1 MASEQREKLIRYYK
15 GTEGEATVVK
25 LVDLAEA
32 VQKNQKFRLSEF
44 LDPFGQGIAE
54 TVAASYLV
62 SSPL

>member
-32 VQKNQKFRLSEF
+32 VQKNQKFRLVNF
-44 LDPFGQGIAE
+44 LIRLDRE
-54 TVAASYLV
+54 
-62 SSPL
+62 